1 MLCLYIIQRFII
13 IISEQGELDSHLRIR
28 MFAFHKGGFKH
39 ANQSHQ
45 VIFVFISLGHLH
57 FFLESVI
64 FLNIFDSYKF
74 RYWIEKVLYLAYL
87 IFD

>member
-1 MLCLYIIQRFII
+1 MIV
-13 IISEQGELDSHLRIR
+13 ISEQGELVSHLRIR
-28 MFAFHKGGFKH
+28 MFAFHKDGFKH
-39 ANQSHQ
+39 TDLSHQ
-45 VIFVFISLGHLH
+45 VIFMFICLGHLH
-57 FFLESVI
+57 FFLTRAM